1 MFLTPR
7 CPPFASAL
15 MLQVRFGDAIDKN
28 QERVD
33 DPIDATP
40 ALLFWLQWIAVPWW
54 PVSNIAAQY
63 FRSAHT
69 FLDDVF
75 LVCTYIGIA
84 LDALML
90 YTVSSFCRTQQY
102 LLSSAAIVSCHV

>member
-1 MFLTPR
+1 
-7 CPPFASAL
+7 

-84 LDALML
+84 LDALIVC
-90 YTVSSFCRTQQY
+90 TVSSFFACSDQ
-102 LLSSAAIVSCHV
+102 LPFFCSNHLCHV